1 MGERATPTIDRS
13 MKERPRAAAHDNT
26 MLARLLS
33 PITAETF
40 VSEYWDKKSL
50 VVRGNAHK
58 WEQLFGRTWDRA
70 SFEWAARE
78 GTAREQAVR
87 TDNFDKNYFVDLL
100 RAEFD
105 HRPFLDGTTSV
116 RPLSPI
122 TVQQL
127 PAMVAA
133 GATVRLFG
141 LMAIDPAVAAVAHAV
156 KQQLHYAGDVAMNS
170 VLSPRSF
177 GVNAHFDGGAI
188 IIIQT
193 AGRKRYFFS
202 REPAV
207 KWPRGK
213 GFVFPD
219 GTIRYTDTQRI
230 VHGQGDW
237 EQLDGFDESSLEE
250 VTLEPGD
257 MVYWPAGTVHKTLA
271 EDGESLALQLVFL
284 PVNFRRFFT
293 LLLEQLVIDD
303 PQWRYL
309 PVALGQE
316 NGRLPASIEG
326 FFGDRWSELTKLMS
340 EVAPEGLEINRMW
353 QEMVRPPQSRGAETA
368 DSADEAIARSDV
380 FELSKHSSVSYAIGT
395 DRHGARAVHLYC
407 GDQEIEI
414 NGDWVAFYE
423 ELLQNKSF
431 SGNDAIA
438 WTANTFGW
446 EDTREHIEVLLHTG
460 VLRRVPQARLA
471 K

>member
-1 MGERATPTIDRS
+1 MTPDQS
-13 MKERPRAAAHDNT
+13 NL
-26 MLARLLS
+26 LARVLS
-33 PITAETF
+33 PITPEQF
-40 VSEYWDKKSL
+40 VAEYWDKKSL
-50 VVRGNAHK
+50 VLHGGANK
-58 WEQLFGRTWDRA
+58 WSELFGRPWDR
-70 SFEWAARE
+70 STFEWAARE

-105 HRPFLDGTTSV
+105 HRPFLDGKTSV
-116 RPLSPI
+116 RPLSAI
-122 TVQQL
+122 RVEQL

-141 LMAIDPAVAAVAHAV
+141 LMAIDPAVAAVANAIKHE
-156 KQQLHYAGDVAMNS
+156 LYYAGDVAMNS

-177 GVNAHFDGGAI
+177 GVNAHFDGGSI
-188 IIIQT
+188 FIIQT
-193 AGRKRYFFS
+193 SGRKRYFFS

-207 KWPRGK
+207 QWPRGK

-219 GTIRYTDTQRI
+219 GTIRYTDTQRV

-250 VTLEPGD
+250 VTLEAGD
-257 MVYWPAGTVHKTLA
+257 MVYWPAGAVHKTLA

-309 PVALGQE
+309 PVALGRD
-316 NGRLPASIEG
+316 NGRLPASIEQ
-326 FFGDRWSELTKLMS
+326 FFRERWSELAKLIGD
-340 EVAPEGLEINRMW
+340 VRPDGLEVNRMW
-353 QEMVRPPQSRGAETA
+353 QEMVHPPQPNVVQI
-368 DSADEAIARSDV
+368 DESSKAPVNASDQ
-380 FELSKHSSVSYAIGT
+380 FELSNHSSVSYTIGT
-395 DRHGARAVHLYC
+395 DRHGEQSVHLYS

-414 NGDWVAFYE
+414 AGEWVPFYE
-423 ELLQNKSF
+423 QMLSCKSFFSGSETLAWKINGRSYSWEDVQEHLSMLLQ
-431 SGNDAIA
+431 
-438 WTANTFGW
+438 
-446 EDTREHIEVLLHTG
+446 TG
-460 VLRRVPQARLA
+460 VLRRISPQSRAA
-471 K
+471 